1 MALHVNSAI
10 FAIICTQGVQFLK
23 LFALKECKFGFLLH
37 SLSAI
42 WYLCIKIR
50 EEMERLF
57 EYSNKL
63 IAEEN
68 TVFTRYMYDLYRS
81 GILG

>member
-1 MALHVNSAI
+1 
-10 FAIICTQGVQFLK
+10 
-23 LFALKECKFGFLLH
+23 
-37 SLSAI
+37 
-42 WYLCIKIR
+42 
-50 EEMERLF
+50 MERLF